1 MARAFRIVFLS
12 AQDNWLLAQF
22 FKCFKTRGME
32 LSAGWGR
39 QEGKDG
45 VPRGRAL
52 EECHINTH
60 HPTHNGTLFMGRN
73 TGLTQRWGFALTCVC
88 VWYRLCLTR
97 WSRRRGGNRIRRI
110 SSATSRFIDGSFV
123 ATNAPVLFKRPN
135 YTTACAHIGSWLAGL
150 RKVFFF

>member
-88 VWYRLCLTR
+88 VVSLVFDSMEPSSWRQSDSENIVSDKSFYWRLICCDQCP
-97 WSRRRGGNRIRRI
+97 
-110 SSATSRFIDGSFV
+110 SSLQA
-123 ATNAPVLFKRPN
+123 ANL
-135 YTTACAHIGSWLAGL
+135 YTACAHIGSWLAGL